1 MIGLITSFLGG
12 LLSSS
17 RASDTAIDYLRKAGS
32 LDEMNAKERAQWLL
46 DYMQATKHQSP
57 MRRVLTML
65 VAFMWAFLIIAWSVL
80 CFVGNIFAVDGAI
93 TTAGLYFS
101 MIKEVSP
108 YFAGVMAFYFTS
120 QIINSAKSK

>member
-1 MIGLITSFLGG
+1 MLGLITSFIGG

-17 RASDTAIDYLRKAGS
+17 RASETAIGYLRKAGS
-32 LDEMNAKERAQWLL
+32 LDEMTAKDKSQWLL

-57 MRRVLTML
+57 MRRILTML
-65 VAFMWAFLIIAWSVL
+65 VAFMWSFLILSWALL
-80 CFVGNIFAVDGAI
+80 CFIGNIFGVEGAI